1 MNNGLDTGQVLKGKV
16 ALVTGGA
23 GGIGTAICRHLADA
37 GATVVVT
44 YNSNGGRAEALVDEL
59 RGDGHL
65 AVQMQVDDSESIYGV
80 AAQVM
85 DGFDRLDILVNN
97 AGTTRFVLHD
107 DLDDLDDEVIDRI
120 FRVNLRGAFACTRA
134 FKSLLSTHGDG
145 LVVNI
150 SSIAGLIAY
159 GSNVAYCASK
169 AALDNMTVSLAR
181 ALAPDI
187 RVLAIAPGL
196 VDGDYARS
204 FDPAWRQAQIDMTPL
219 QRLTQP
225 DDVARSVM
233 AVATMLTHST
243 GVIIPVDGG
252 RIIV

>member
-1 MNNGLDTGQVLKGKV
+1 MNNGLGDRQALKGRV

-23 GGIGTAICRHLADA
+23 GGIGTAISRHLADA
-37 GATVVVT
+37 GVTVVVT
-44 YNSNGGRAEALVDEL
+44 YNSNGGRAEALVDDL
-59 RGDGHL
+59 PGTGH
-65 AVQMQVDDSESIYGV
+65 AAFQMKVDDSDSITGV
-80 AAQVM
+80 AALVKERF
-85 DGFDRLDILVNN
+85 GRLDILVNN

-107 DLDDLDDEVIDRI
+107 DLDDLDDETIDRI
-120 FRVNLRGAFACTRA
+120 LRVNLRGAFACTRA

-181 ALAPDI
+181 ALAPEI
-187 RVLAIAPGL
+187 RVVAIAPGL

-219 QRLTQP
+219 RRLTSP